1 MKNRGN
7 KKIQNLV
14 LGMVLGMVQ
23 GSQYWGRMFQILPP
37 NTYSTHGNSAEE
49 PDLLLNDLDL
59 MPLQTLE
66 RTPYTLLPARSY
78 SIKKLQV
85 ILGSVSCTSLFF
97 NLKGTQERLMGVR
110 KWKATGWAAAI
121 CFTIPSLRSF
131 LAWSF

>member
-1 MKNRGN
+1 
-7 KKIQNLV
+7 
-14 LGMVLGMVQ
+14 MVLGMVQ

-78 SIKKLQV
+78 STKKLQV

-97 NLKGTQERLMGVR
+97 KLKGDTRKTDGGKEVEGHWMGSSNLLHYPL
-110 KWKATGWAAAI
+110 TSL
-121 CFTIPSLRSF
+121 IPCMVLLS
-131 LAWSF
+131 